1 MPPLGPHGT
10 GRFDVYRIPP
20 IRRRDKATPPTS
32 CGVCIEETPD
42 PMSSKKTTRTE
53 TQEVYDV
60 STPLLDQ
67 FIREARKRLRFPRYY
82 KKALNW

>member
-1 MPPLGPHGT
+1 M
-10 GRFDVYRIPP
+10 DENP
-20 IRRRDKATPPTS
+20 I
-32 CGVCIEETPD
+32 